1 MYVNLRGYKL
11 ITVLVSSSLC
21 SFHRDSY
28 VLSRFETQEANL
40 FNSWK
45 SHSALIAR
53 IFSELEADIDD
64 IYQTYKKSTLAENSN
79 ASKLREFVSQFKTHK
94 EKMGYTKT
102 DIMRIFKDD

>member
-1 MYVNLRGYKL
+1 MYVNLRCYKL
-11 ITVLVSSSLC
+11 ITVLVSSSLF

-40 FNSWK
+40 FN
-45 SHSALIAR
+45 AY